1 MNKKKR
7 FAKIAQDIKD
17 IKIQGARNV
26 AKQALYAY
34 SLIPTKQSKKILM
47 SLRPT
52 EPMLFNVLERVEA
65 QSYQEILN
73 HFEEAQQKINQEIL
87 KIIKSQD
94 IIFTHCH
101 STNVVNSLI
110 YAKKQGKNFEVYLT
124 ETRPLFQGRK
134 TATELRKA
142 GIKTTMFVDSA
153 LGIALMGSQGVKKAD
168 KIFLG
173 ADALLT
179 KGVINKVGSG
189 LISKVAKLEKTPVYI
204 VADSWKYTKDK
215 IELEQRNLKEVWDN
229 APAKIKIKN
238 PAFEFVPKENIKNI
252 VSELGALTYLNFL
265 KKVKKA

>member
-1 MNKKKR
+1 
-7 FAKIAQDIKD
+7 
-17 IKIQGARNV
+17 
-26 AKQALYAY
+26 
-34 SLIPTKQSKKILM
+34 M

-52 EPMLFNVLERVEA
+52 EPMLFNVLKRVET

-73 HFEEAQQKINQEIL
+73 HFEEAQQKINQEVFKL
-87 KIIKSQD
+87 IKSQD

-101 STNVVNSLI
+101 STNVVNALI

-142 GIKTTMFVDSA
+142 GIKATMFVDSA

-173 ADALLT
+173 ADALLD

-189 LISKVAKLEKTPVYI
+189 LISKVAKLEKIPLYI
-204 VADSWKYTKDK
+204 VADSWKYTRDNIK
-215 IELEQRNLKEVWDN
+215 LEQRNLKEVWDN
-229 APAKIKIKN
+229 APTKVKIKN
-238 PAFEFVPKENIKNI
+238 PAFEFVSKENIKNI